1 MIFFAHVGTLLL
13 IFISSVLTM
22 DTYPKEPSQV
32 ANQEDSMQLALR
44 GLKDILLEFECLS
57 CFDFENVLSTSE
69 SNANIEISSRE
80 RSFLDQPIMI
90 VSIEF
95 EQRNNAQAAIT
106 SVLEYFEKSRKDSLK
121 KFTGLL
127 HLKTHEHFLFE
138 RMNQAILLINDL
150 EKDIESIKKIP
161 FYISKKQEIKKA
173 KETCSKL
180 LNILFLVRFSSF
192 LDYIDPSGE
201 EYDSLIK
208 YELTN
213 NIYSVA
219 VHILREFIDLCDD

>member
-1 MIFFAHVGTLLL
+1 MIFSAHVRTVLLF
-13 IFISSVLTM
+13 FISSVSTM

-32 ANQEDSMQLALR
+32 ANQEDSVQLALK
-44 GLKDILLEFECLS
+44 GLKDILLEFDCLN
-57 CFDFENVLSTSE
+57 CFDFESVLSTSE
-69 SNANIEISSRE
+69 FNTNIRISSRE

-95 EQRNNAQAAIT
+95 EQRNNAQVAVT
-106 SVLEYFEKSRKDSLK
+106 NVLEYFEKSRKKLLQEFPSH
-121 KFTGLL
+121 L

-138 RMNQAILLINDL
+138 RMNKAILLINDL

-161 FYISKKQEIKKA
+161 FYISKKQELKKA